1 MTDIIVR
8 EATEADYEVFTK
20 LDFTHTVGD
29 RYLALERSGD
39 EPEFTYSMRLRT
51 GTPREE
57 VYSAYTVDDL
67 HRLQKENDAFLVAE
81 IDGELFGY
89 EMLLLQP
96 SHHGAAQMNDL
107 AVAKNARRKGVG
119 RALVEAAAD
128 WGRERG
134 LRAIWASPR
143 LESAQ
148 TIDFY
153 LHVGFRASGINDR
166 WNTNADDADGQQTIY
181 MYLELG

>member
-1 MTDIIVR
+1 MPVTVR
-8 EATEADYEVFTK
+8 DAIEADFEPFTK

-29 RYLALERSGD
+29 RYLELERTGD
-39 EPEFTYSMRLRT
+39 EPEFTYSMRWRT

-57 VYSAYTVDDL
+57 VYSDYTVEDL

-81 IDGELFGY
+81 VDGELAGY

-96 SHHGAAQMNDL
+96 SHHGAVQMNDL
-107 AVAKNARRKGVG
+107 AVSKDAQRRGVG
-119 RALVEAAAD
+119 RALVGAAAE
-128 WGRERG
+128 WGRGRG

-153 LHVGFRASGINDR
+153 LKVGFRASGLNDR
-166 WNTNADDADGQQTIY
+166 WNTNTDDADGQQTIY
-181 MYLELG
+181 MYLELS